1 MRSAPRICS
10 TGPSLV
16 CRSSPARRTQERPTG
31 FGLKGER
38 ALDKSHPLVQAV
50 KAWVDEEYAGGRVT
64 VISNG
69 ELEHVSAREA
79 KNLGVDLTD

>member
-1 MRSAPRICS
+1 MEY
-10 TGPSLV
+10 
-16 CRSSPARRTQERPTG
+16 SSRNSKVRRW
-31 FGLKGER
+31 GLPLYGAALGER
-38 ALDKSHPLVQAV
+38 ALDKSHPLVLAV